1 MHSLETGQMFRVIL
15 CLFLFFPRRGKCV
28 DYFLCAPNRLYFI
41 IIGAPRLCSVRV
53 FFGAVALIG
62 LEVSQTGFRITSQW
76 KFTTRSLCIS
86 LVVGSHRALKLSPS
100 RSGAIPQNLT
110 MELFIHLR
118 LFHPH
123 SRALPFLEK
132 TSSGRCFLLFF
143 YCFCLSS
150 GIEFCF

>member
-15 CLFLFFPRRGKCV
+15 RLFLFFPRRSKCV

-132 TSSGRCFLLFF
+132 NEFWTLFF
-143 YCFCLSS
+143 IIFFIVSV
-150 GIEFCF
+150 